1 VRDQFDKESIME
13 SLNSKDSQREQD
25 AARISHRI
33 SGVFFWLIGAFG
45 AMLIAAVMISP
56 NGGSSQPA
64 PVATKPVA
72 QVVTVAMHDPGCHW
86 FQVNGDYRKSLS
98 VSGPVKLQN
107 IDEAALEIK
116 GSQGVKTDAVG
127 KSVALDPGSYRIT
140 MVDQAPDDNTLNLT
154 VQ

>member
-1 VRDQFDKESIME
+1 ME
-13 SLNSKDSQREQD
+13 NPNSTEAQREQN

-33 SGVFFWLIGAFG
+33 HSLFFGLIGLFSAV
-45 AMLIAAVMISP
+45 LIAAAIAAPHMRSA
-56 NGGSSQPA
+56 QPA
-64 PVATKPVA
+64 PVAAAAPKA

-116 GSQGVKTDAVG
+116 GSQGVKTEAVG
-127 KSVALDPGSYRIT
+127 KTVALDPGSYRIT
-140 MVDQAPDDNTLNLT
+140 MVDQAPDDNTLSLT

>member
-13 SLNSKDSQREQD
+13 NLNSNGSQREQD

-33 SGVFFWLIGAFG
+33 SGAFFWLIGGFCAI
-45 AMLIAAVMISP
+45 LIAAVIVSP

-64 PVATKPVA
+64 PVAAKPVA

-86 FQVNGDYRKSLS
+86 FQVNGDYKKSLA
-98 VSGPVKLQN
+98 VTGPVKLQN

-116 GSQGVKTDAVG
+116 GSHGVKTDPVG
-127 KSVALDPGSYRIT
+127 KAVALDPGSYRIT
-140 MVDQAPDDNTLNLT
+140 MVDQASDDNTLSLT